1 MAVKRNQHPGACS
14 RCRNRVEA
22 GAGLVETI
30 RDADTLS
37 VTHRLY
43 HSPCYPRAE
52 PAAGARRPPPAS
64 IEELAARTAAGRVWL
79 AYWLVRGMRTIPAGV
94 THDDLDELLEGC
106 DLSRMDAAVEEQRES
121 VLRSPRIH
129 DPLEIAL

>member
-1 MAVKRNQHPGACS
+1 MGVKRNQHPGACS

-30 RDADTLS
+30 RDADSLG

-43 HSPCYPRAE
+43 HPPCYPRAE
-52 PAAGARRPPPAS
+52 ADADERQPAPVS
-64 IEELAARTAAGRVWL
+64 VEELAARTEAGRVWL
-79 AYWLVRGMRTIPAGV
+79 AYWLVRGMRPIPTGT
-94 THDDLDELLEGC
+94 THDDLDESLTGC
-106 DLSRMDAAVEEQRES
+106 DLSLMDAAVEQQRER

-129 DPLEIAL
+129 DSRELG